1 MVRQVKNGQ
10 ADEKSPYASCSEY
23 VSIDAGRVWKLE
35 VPYWHLK
42 LEIAICDIK
51 FRLGRPAASA
61 DTGGGSGREEIECL
75 VKEVS
80 ALSKPAYK
88 GVVKGRTVVL
98 EKVADLPDG
107 AEVLVTPLEAEKG
120 SPQAIL
126 AAMDAPPHVKPG
138 DVDELMRLIE
148 KGKRPIRYGSP
159 LTPKRR
165 P

>member
-1 MVRQVKNGQ
+1 M
-10 ADEKSPYASCSEY
+10 S
-23 VSIDAGRVWKLE
+23 KL
-35 VPYWHLK
+35 
-42 LEIAICDIK
+42 
-51 FRLGRPAASA
+51 
-61 DTGGGSGREEIECL
+61 
-75 VKEVS
+75 
-80 ALSKPAYK
+80 AYK

-107 AEVLVTPLEAEKG
+107 AEVLVTPLEAERG

-126 AAMDAPPHVKPG
+126 AAMHAPPHVKPG
-138 DVDELMRLIE
+138 DVDELMWLIE